1 MGMTMA
7 EKVLARASGRKEVKP
22 GEYVTAKID
31 QVMSQEAFAEVYRI
45 LKDEGVERVWDPKK
59 IAILLD
65 HYVPAPTVAQ
75 AEVHKFIREGV
86 KKYGIEGWH
95 DMKAGICHQIMG
107 EKGHII
113 PGQLILGTDSHSTT
127 YGAFGAA
134 GTGIGVSEMAYVLA
148 TGELWM
154 RVPSTIKIVLKG
166 NLPEMVASKD
176 VILYL
181 AREYTTEVAQ
191 YKSLEFKG
199 PTAEKMSIASRMTM
213 ANMGVE
219 LGAKFAFFEADQK
232 TVDYLLPYV
241 QEGAKKRVDF
251 FKADPD
257 AQYERVYEIDVS
269 RLEPQVA
276 FPHDVGNVRP
286 ISQAGDVKV
295 DQAFLGSCTNGR
307 LEDLEIAAAI
317 LKGKK
322 VHPETRLIVFPASWE
337 IYLEAL
343 RQGILETLIEAGAV
357 VCNPGCGPCLGGHMG
372 LLASKEKC
380 ISSSNRNFKG
390 RMGSTEAEV
399 YLGSPATVAA
409 SAIAGRIVDPRH
421 SQKESG
427 EEKR

>member
-7 EKVLARASGRKEVKP
+7 EKILARASGRREVKP
-22 GEYVTAKID
+22 GEYITAKVD
-31 QVMSQEAFAEVYRI
+31 QVMSQEAFAEVYQI
-45 LKDEGVERVWDPKK
+45 LKEEGVERVWDPSK

-75 AEVHKFIREGV
+75 AEVHKSIREGV
-86 KKYGIEGWH
+86 KKFGIEGWH

-113 PGQLILGTDSHSTT
+113 PGELILGTDSHSTT

-148 TGELWM
+148 LGELWM
-154 RVPSTIKIVLKG
+154 RVPPTIKMVIKG
-166 NLPEMVASKD
+166 DLLQRVTSKD
-176 VILYL
+176 IILYI
-181 AREYTTEVAQ
+181 AGKYTTDVAQ
-191 YKSLEFKG
+191 YKAVEFKG
-199 PTAEKMSIASRMTM
+199 PTVERMSIASRMTM

-232 TVDYLLPYV
+232 TVDYLLRYV
-241 QEGAKKRVDF
+241 GEGAKKRVGF

-257 AQYERVYEIDVS
+257 AHYEQVYEIDVS

-286 ISQAGDVKV
+286 ISEVGDVKV
-295 DQAFLGSCTNGR
+295 NQAFLGSCTNGR
-307 LEDLEIAAAI
+307 FEDLEIAAGI
-317 LKGKK
+317 LEGKK
-322 VHPETRLIVFPASWE
+322 VHPETRLLVFPASWE

-343 RQGILETLIEAGAV
+343 REGILETLIEAGAI

-372 LLASKEKC
+372 LLASGEKC

-390 RMGSTEAEV
+390 RMGSTQAEV

-409 SAIAGRIVDPRH
+409 SAIAGRIVDPR
-421 SQKESG
+421 QTKD
-427 EEKR
+427 

>member
-7 EKVLARASGRKEVKP
+7 EKVLARASGRREVKP
-22 GEYVTAKID
+22 GEYVTAKVD

-45 LKDEGVERVWDPKK
+45 LKEKGVERVWDSSK
-59 IAILLD
+59 IAILID
-65 HYVPAPTVAQ
+65 HYVPAPSVAQ

-86 KKYGIEGWH
+86 KRFGIEGWH

-113 PGQLILGTDSHSTT
+113 PGELILGTDSHSTT

-134 GTGIGVSEMAYVLA
+134 GSGIGVSEMAYVMA

-154 RVPSTIKIVLKG
+154 RVPATIKIVIQG
-166 NLPEMVASKD
+166 DLPERVTSKD
-176 VILYL
+176 IMLYI
-181 AREYTTEVAQ
+181 AGKYTTEVAQ
-191 YKSLEFKG
+191 YKALEFKG
-199 PTAEKMSIASRMTM
+199 PTVEGMSVASRMTM

-219 LGAKFAFFEADQK
+219 IGAKFAFFEADQK
-232 TVDYLLPYV
+232 TLDYLLKYV
-241 QEGAKKRVDF
+241 KEVAKKRVGI

-257 AQYERVYEIDVS
+257 ARYEQVYEIDVS
-269 RLEPQVA
+269 HLEPQVA

-286 ISQAGDVKV
+286 ISEVGDVRV
-295 DQAFLGSCTNGR
+295 NQAFLGSCTNGR
-307 LEDLEIAAAI
+307 FQDLETAAAV

-337 IYLEAL
+337 TYLEAL
-343 RQGILETLIEAGAV
+343 REGILETLIEAGAV
-357 VCNPGCGPCLGGHMG
+357 VCNPGCGPCFGGHMG
-372 LLASKEKC
+372 LLAAGERC
-380 ISSSNRNFKG
+380 IASSNRNFKG

-409 SAIAGRIVDPRH
+409 SAIAGRIVDPRQ
-421 SQKESG
+421 S
-427 EEKR
+427 KRWEGRR

>member
-1 MGMTMA
+1 MGMSMA
-7 EKVLARASGRKEVKP
+7 EKVLARASGRREVKP
-22 GEYVTAKID
+22 GEYVTAKVD

-45 LKDEGVERVWDPKK
+45 LKEEGVERLWDPSK

-65 HYVPAPTVAQ
+65 HYVPAPSVAQ
-75 AEVHKFIREGV
+75 AEVHKLIREGV
-86 KKYGIEGWH
+86 KKFGIEGWH

-113 PGQLILGTDSHSTT
+113 PGKLILGTDSHSTT

-148 TGELWM
+148 LGELWM
-154 RVPSTIKIVLKG
+154 RVPATIKIVIQG
-166 NLPEMVASKD
+166 ALPEKVMSKD
-176 VILYL
+176 IILYI
-181 AREYTTEVAQ
+181 AGKYTTEVAQ
-191 YKSLEFKG
+191 YKAVEFQG
-199 PTAEKMSIASRMTM
+199 PTVERMSMASRMTM

-232 TVDYLLPYV
+232 TLDYLLPYV
-241 QEGAKKRVDF
+241 REEAKKRVGI

-257 AQYERVYEIDVS
+257 AYYERGYEIDVS
-269 RLEPQVA
+269 RLDPQVA

-286 ISQAGDVKV
+286 ISEVGEVKV
-295 DQAFLGSCTNGR
+295 NQAFLGSCTNGR
-307 LEDLEIAAAI
+307 FEDLEMAAAI
-317 LKGKK
+317 LRGKK

-343 RQGILETLIEAGAV
+343 REGILETLIEAGAV

-372 LLASKEKC
+372 LLASGERC
-380 ISSSNRNFKG
+380 IASSNRNFKG
-390 RMGSTEAEV
+390 RMGSPEAEV

-409 SAIAGRIVDPRH
+409 SAIAGRIVDPRQ
-421 SQKESG
+421 SK
-427 EEKR
+427 K